1 MSYSAFGT
9 GNISPCRFILGCFFI
24 ACLFLDLHSDNV
36 GGCYCL
42 CFMPRPAY
50 IYIYICRFQMML
62 LCHLSNLDTLHTVC
76 VLIYI
81 NIHIS
86 YTYTIHVPT
95 KCILDKEEY
104 SINTGNGVK
113 SLIHDSQNYVVV

>member
-1 MSYSAFGT
+1 
-9 GNISPCRFILGCFFI
+9 
-24 ACLFLDLHSDNV
+24 
-36 GGCYCL
+36 
-42 CFMPRPAY
+42 
-50 IYIYICRFQMML
+50 MML

-104 SINTGNGVK
+104 SINTGNGV
-113 SLIHDSQNYVVV
+113 